1 MSFIK
6 KVIFFKSTFL
16 NIFQRLILIISFVS
30 IVAIYGVSITYRY
43 FLKGDVFGL
52 EELIAFPS
60 FWLYFVGA
68 GYASRIRN
76 FHISTDI
83 VDAYIGN
90 GTIFKIVKLIKGSV
104 TLFIAAVILYW
115 SLESVYWTFSMN
127 KVTPSLKIPEY
138 IMQSSIIIG
147 FALMLLYF
155 SIQFIQDIISIFK
168 NIK

>member
-1 MSFIK
+1 M
-6 KVIFFKSTFL
+6 
-16 NIFQRLILIISFVS
+16 
-30 IVAIYGVSITYRY
+30 
-43 FLKGDVFGL
+43 FGL

-68 GYASRIRN
+68 GYAARIRN

-83 VDAYIGN
+83 VEAYLVN
-90 GTIFKIVKLIKGSV
+90 ETILKIVKLIKGSI
-104 TLFIAAVILYW
+104 TLFITAIILYW
-115 SLESVYWTFSMN
+115 SIESVYWTFSMN

-155 SIQFIQDIISIFK
+155 SIQFIQDIMSIFK
-168 NIK
+168 N